1 MRFGLRGGDNID
13 LIQSQLEV
21 DGENE
26 QALPNSNAKI
36 LPKILE

>member
-13 LIQSQLEV
+13 LYQSQLGG
-21 DGENE
+21 DGEYE
-26 QALPNSNAKI
+26 LALPNSNAKN